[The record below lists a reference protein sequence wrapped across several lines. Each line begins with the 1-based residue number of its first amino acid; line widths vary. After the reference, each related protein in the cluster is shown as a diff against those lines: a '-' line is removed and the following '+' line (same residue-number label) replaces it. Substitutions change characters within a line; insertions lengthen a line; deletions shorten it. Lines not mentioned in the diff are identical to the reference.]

1 MCLICVDLQKDK
13 LTSKEARRNLGE
25 TYKSLGKSHTLEVL
39 KLIWDKEDEEKDPE
53 DLFAEYFENFESYG
67 SD

>member
-25 TYKSLGKSHTLEVL
+25 TYKSLDKDHTLEVL
-39 KLIWDKEDEEKDPE
+39 RLIWEKEDEEVDHDPFE
-53 DLFAEYFENFESYG
+53 EYFKNLVDYG